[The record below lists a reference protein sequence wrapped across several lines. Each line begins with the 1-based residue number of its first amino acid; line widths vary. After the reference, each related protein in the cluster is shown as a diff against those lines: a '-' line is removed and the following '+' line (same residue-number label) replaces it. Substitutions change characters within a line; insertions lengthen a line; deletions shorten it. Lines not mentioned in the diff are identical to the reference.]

1 MPTRAA
7 DALMG
12 LQVDHLLSPGA
23 GAVILIAW
31 AAALAVLGIALTA
44 RRDIN

>member
-1 MPTRAA
+1 
-7 DALMG
+7 MG
-12 LQVDHLLSPGA
+12 LKGHHLLSPGA

-31 AAALAVLGIALTA
+31 AGALAVLGIAFTA